1 MDFLK
6 NRSELIFLMKALM
19 LVHSSEAKGC
29 VDDAFSWYI
38 LFIHEFSYSYI
49 HQVFNEYLSSTRQC
63 AWN

>member
-29 VDDAFSWYI
+29 VDDAFS
-38 LFIHEFSYSYI
+38 
-49 HQVFNEYLSSTRQC
+49 
-63 AWN
+63 